1 MQMKNLCQPVSR
13 NTLSNLYIIKCI
25 SHHNA
30 NEKPMSTGISQ
41 HTIKFIYYQMYLAPQ
56 CKGKTYV
63 NRYLATYYQIFFIK
77 KHL

>member
-13 NTLSNLYIIKCI
+13 NTLSNLYIFKCI

-56 CKGKTYV
+56 CK
-63 NRYLATYYQIFFIK
+63 
-77 KHL
+77 